1 MLWQDKL
8 KNLWK
13 EGEFERAYSLT
24 KDEKLRN
31 LIVLINKSGGIEH
44 LPLGVVYSIV
54 LDNSYLFNLLNQD

>member
-54 LDNSYLFNLLNQD
+54 LENSYLFNLLNQD